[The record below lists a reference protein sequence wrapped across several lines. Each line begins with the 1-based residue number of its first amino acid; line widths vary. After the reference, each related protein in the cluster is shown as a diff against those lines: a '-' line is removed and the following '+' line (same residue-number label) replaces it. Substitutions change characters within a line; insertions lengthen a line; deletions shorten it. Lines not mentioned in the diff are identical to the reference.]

1 MLRNQARRVAAPWRA
16 LRRRGGTMVPGE
28 GAGDGIDPRIRQRRD
43 VVRRGRSRRRWWA
56 LGGGLGAG
64 AAGVAALVVLHSPLL
79 AVRTV
84 RVRGTSHVP
93 RAQVLALVGVGRTT
107 PLVDIR
113 PGPAEAALERLP
125 WVASAQVTRSWP
137 STLEVHITERVPIA
151 QLRTTTGSWAEVD
164 RAGEVLAR
172 AGGPFPGVVMLA
184 GPTLAQA
191 QAAGRDAPG
200 LAVAAAL
207 PASLRRQVA
216 QVDVL
221 PGGQVAL
228 GLAHGGK
235 VVLGTTTGL
244 HQKLAS
250 AAVMVNQVDLHNV
263 AVIDVRV
270 PGLPTLTRG

>member
-1 MLRNQARRVAAPWRA
+1 
-16 LRRRGGTMVPGE
+16 
-28 GAGDGIDPRIRQRRD
+28 
-43 VVRRGRSRRRWWA
+43 
-56 LGGGLGAG
+56 
-64 AAGVAALVVLHSPLL
+64 
-79 AVRTV
+79 
-84 RVRGTSHVP
+84 
-93 RAQVLALVGVGRTT
+93 
-107 PLVDIR
+107 
-113 PGPAEAALERLP
+113 
-125 WVASAQVTRSWP
+125 
-137 STLEVHITERVPIA
+137 
-151 QLRTTTGSWAEVD
+151 
-164 RAGEVLAR
+164 
-172 AGGPFPGVVMLA
+172 
-184 GPTLAQA
+184 
-191 QAAGRDAPG
+191 
-200 LAVAAAL
+200 VAAAL